1 MSWRAPRSSVGAAA
15 AALSLA
21 LLQPAPA
28 LAGRQIEEPLADTVR
43 TALAAA
49 VSDSGP
55 PRIEF
60 EQLDDRL
67 AYLRWLGV
75 MSDKLK
81 QRKPDFT
88 VRREFL
94 ETVWYES
101 RRAGLDPTLVLG
113 LVEVESGFR
122 KYAISSAGARGYMQV
137 MPFWLRLL
145 AAPHADL
152 NGVGRAASVPASW
165 LPPGSSVPVVT
176 TVVAD
181 PDVSRLFHL
190 QTNLR
195 FGCAILRH
203 YLKRE
208 QGNLFL
214 ALGSYNGSRGQAAY
228 PDMVLGARK
237 RWEAALAPMPRTAS
251 MGGVTPAASLSGTA
265 RTSGS
270 LAADERRTDQP
281 SARP

>member
-1 MSWRAPRSSVGAAA
+1 MSGCALRSWLGTAAV
-15 AALSLA
+15 ALM
-21 LLQPAPA
+21 LLQPACA

-60 EQLDDRL
+60 DQLDDRL
-67 AYLRWLGV
+67 VYLRWLGA

-101 RRAGLDPTLVLG
+101 RRAGLEPTLVLG
-113 LVEVESGFR
+113 LIEVESGFR

-152 NGVGRAASVPASW
+152 DGKAAPAASVPAAW
-165 LPPGSSVPVVT
+165 LPPGSAQSTRSSVE
-176 TVVAD
+176 

-228 PDMVLGARK
+228 PDMVLGARR
-237 RWEAALAPMPRTAS
+237 RWEAALSPQR
-251 MGGVTPAASLSGTA
+251 VA
-265 RTSGS
+265 R
-270 LAADERRTDQP
+270 
-281 SARP
+281 